1 MNASE
6 RRILIVTCF
15 GHFLCHYNVLVFPA
29 LVLPLAGSLNLEMA
43 QVLGLSFWM
52 YLLFGLS
59 ALPWGL
65 AGDRWGGKTLMLI
78 MFFGAGASGFF
89 AAYSLHSPI
98 GLSVA
103 LAGLGLFSGIYHPIG
118 LGLISK
124 GVRRLSVA
132 MGYNAV
138 FGGLGLVLAPLTTGI
153 LNYLSGPQ
161 AAFLF
166 VGAMNLGG
174 LAIMA
179 LLPLG
184 DSEARESESSEA
196 GNGML
201 GAFLILLVA
210 MMVGGLAYRGSTV
223 ILPAYLEL
231 KSGGIFEALS
241 GFHGMHLSN
250 NLLATTITAIIY
262 LAGMAGQ
269 YIGGHV
275 GERFEPR
282 YSYLFFHAVCIP
294 AALLMTFA
302 TNFQLMGLATVYF
315 FFLLG
320 MQPIE
325 NTLVAL
331 FAPRRLHHSAYGLKF
346 ILTFGVGAL
355 AVKMVQ
361 WIDSSWGVEA
371 VFPAL
376 AAMSVVIVA
385 TIMVLIRQTNP
396 RPAKVEQ
403 WAAEA
408 SNPGQA
414 RLG

>member
-1 MNASE
+1 
-6 RRILIVTCF
+6 
-15 GHFLCHYNVLVFPA
+15 
-29 LVLPLAGSLNLEMA
+29 
-43 QVLGLSFWM
+43 
-52 YLLFGLS
+52 
-59 ALPWGL
+59 
-65 AGDRWGGKTLMLI
+65 
-78 MFFGAGASGFF
+78 
-89 AAYSLHSPI
+89 
-98 GLSVA
+98 
-103 LAGLGLFSGIYHPIG
+103 
-118 LGLISK
+118 
-124 GVRRLSVA
+124 

-153 LNYLSGPQ
+153 LNWLSGPQ

-166 VGAMNLGG
+166 VGAVNLVG

-179 LLPLG
+179 FLPLG
-184 DSEARESESSEA
+184 DSEPGESEASEG

-201 GAFLILLVA
+201 AAFLILLVA

-241 GFHGMHLSN
+241 GLNGMHLSN
-250 NLLATTITAIIY
+250 NLLATTITALIY
-262 LAGMAGQ
+262 VAGMVGQ

-302 TNFQLMGLATVYF
+302 TNFQLVGLATVYF

-325 NTLVAL
+325 NTLVARL
-331 FAPRRLHHSAYGLKF
+331 SPRRLHHSAYGLKF
-346 ILTFGVGAL
+346 ILTFGIGAL
-355 AVKMVQ
+355 AVKLVQ
-361 WIDSSWGVEA
+361 WIDSKWGVEGI
-371 VFPAL
+371 FPAL
-376 AAMSVVIVA
+376 AIMSVVIVT
-385 TIMVLIRQTNP
+385 TIIILIRQTNP
-396 RPAKVEQ
+396 RPANADRWV
-403 WAAEA
+403 AEA

-414 RLG
+414 QIS

>member
-1 MNASE
+1 LNAQE

-78 MFFGAGASGFF
+78 MFLGAGVSGLFS
-89 AAYSLHSPI
+89 AYSLHSPV

-138 FGGLGLVLAPLTTGI
+138 FGGLGLVLAPLITGI
-153 LNYLSGPQ
+153 LNWLSGPQ

-166 VGAMNLGG
+166 VGAVNLGG

-184 DSEARESESSEA
+184 DSAPSEAESSGG

-201 GAFLILLVA
+201 GAFLILLVI
-210 MMVGGLAYRGSTV
+210 MTVGGLAYRGSTL

-231 KSGGIFEALS
+231 KSGGIFAALS
-241 GFHGMHLSN
+241 GFQGMHLSN
-250 NLLATTITAIIY
+250 NLLATTITALIY
-262 LAGMAGQ
+262 VAGMVGQ

-294 AALLMTFA
+294 AVLLMTFA
-302 TNFQLMGLATVYF
+302 TNLQLIGLATVYF

-325 NTLVAL
+325 NTLVAR
-331 FAPRRLHHSAYGLKF
+331 FSPRRLHHSAYGLKF
-346 ILTFGVGAL
+346 ILTFGIGAL

-361 WIDSSWGVEA
+361 WIDSAWGVEA
-371 VFPAL
+371 IFPAL
-376 AAMSVVIVA
+376 AIMSAVIVA
-385 TIMVLIRQTNP
+385 TIMLLIHQTNP
-396 RPAKVEQ
+396 RPAKVDQ
-403 WAAEA
+403 PVAEV
-408 SNPGQA
+408 STPGDAQVS
-414 RLG
+414 